1 MMAFMRHLILLPLLM
16 LPTTFSS
23 AADFVFVPNYDES
36 KIPAFTLPDPLKME
50 DGTPVTTPEQWREK
64 RRPEILRLFGEHVF
78 GVTPAGAPAEMRAE
92 VTSEGPALNGLALRR
107 EVTLHFQR
115 GPAELKARVLILL
128 PAERKGPVPAFLG
141 LNFKGNHTV
150 CGDEG
155 VTMHADA
162 HERGKEVVPRGA
174 ESGPWQ
180 AEMIL
185 KRGYALITCWYGDF
199 DPDFDD
205 GFHNGAHPLFQPA
218 GWTAPSPDEWGSI
231 GAWAWGCSRMLDY
244 AGTDRDL
251 HSKRVVLIGHSR
263 LGKAA
268 LWAGAQDERFAM
280 VISNNS
286 GCGGAALSRR
296 AIGETVGRIN
306 RSFPHWFCDRHNDY
320 NENENACPVD
330 HHQLLALVAPRP
342 LYVASA
348 EEDKWADPKGEFLG
362 ALGADPVYRLL
373 TGQGLNIRSMS
384 PVNQPSQGLVSY
396 HIRTGKHD
404 VTAYDWE
411 QYLGAADR
419 WLPPS
424 D

>member
-1 MMAFMRHLILLPLLM
+1 MLLP
-16 LPTTFSS
+16 PTAPAF
-23 AADFVFVPNYDES
+23 DFVPNYDES
-36 KIPAFTLPDPLKME
+36 KIPAYTLPDPLKME
-50 DGTPVTTPEQWREK
+50 DGTPVITADQWREK
-64 RRPEILRLFGEHVF
+64 RRSEILRLFGEHVF

-92 VTSEGPALNGLALRR
+92 VTGEGPALDGLALRR
-107 EVTLHFQR
+107 EVTLHFRR
-115 GPAELKARVLILL
+115 GGAELKARVLVLL
-128 PAERKGPVPAFLG
+128 PAKHKGPVPAFLG

-150 CGDEG
+150 CSDEA
-155 VTMHADA
+155 VTIHPDV
-162 HERGKEVVPRGA
+162 HERGKEVVPRSFQA
-174 ESGPWQ
+174 DRWQ

-205 GFHNGAHPLFQPA
+205 GFHNGVHPLFQPP
-218 GWTAPSPDEWGSI
+218 GWTTPAPDEWGSI

-251 HSKRVVLIGHSR
+251 HAKRVVLIGHSR

-330 HHQLLALVAPRP
+330 HHQLLALIAPRP

-362 ALGADPVYRLL
+362 ALGADLVYRLL
-373 TGQGLNIRSMS
+373 TGKGLDIRNMS
-384 PVNQPSQGLVSY
+384 PANQPSQGLVSY

-424 D
+424 DSSDLSD